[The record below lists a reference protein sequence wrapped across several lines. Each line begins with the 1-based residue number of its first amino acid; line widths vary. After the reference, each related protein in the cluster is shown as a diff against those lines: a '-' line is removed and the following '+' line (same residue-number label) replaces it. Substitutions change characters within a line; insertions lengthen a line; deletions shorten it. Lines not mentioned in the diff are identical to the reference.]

1 MTTARLIKNLL
12 RLVFR
17 RTATL
22 AGGPWSGRSWQRT
35 NSYGSADPAAMAAR
49 CRRDLA
55 AARAERQ
62 RRVADLLRYGNA
74 REVLVAREAAAP
86 PGAEKESLRRSLARL
101 DETLTAWFEELDRL
115 EARIAALESDLA
127 FYAALAGEEVGASA
141 SGASGNSGGNPGGAS
156 GGASG
161 GTGRERARPAHDA
174 ELARHLAAL
183 GLSAMPANLPEL
195 KAAYRSRL
203 KAVHPDLGPQTDPR
217 AATEATAAAT
227 VAFAELRKR
236 FIHA

>member
-1 MTTARLIKNLL
+1 MATARLIRNLL

-17 RTATL
+17 RSATL
-22 AGGPWSGRSWQRT
+22 AGDAWTGRSWRREG
-35 NSYGSADPAAMAAR
+35 SYGSADAAAMAAR
-49 CRRDLA
+49 CRRELA

-62 RRVADLLRYGNA
+62 SRVADLLRYGEA

-86 PGAEKESLRRSLARL
+86 PGAEKEALRRSLSRL
-101 DETLTAWFEELDRL
+101 DDTLTAWFEELDRL
-115 EARIAALESDLA
+115 EARIAALDSDLA
-127 FYAALAGEEVGASA
+127 FYAALAGEEMGASPG
-141 SGASGNSGGNPGGAS
+141 GASGNA

-161 GTGRERARPAHDA
+161 GTGREQARPASDPD
-174 ELARHLAAL
+174 LARHLAAL

-195 KAAYRSRL
+195 KAAYRARL

-227 VAFAELRKR
+227 VAFAELRKHFVR
-236 FIHA
+236 A